1 MSALLAD
8 QPFWINCIITS
19 HSHPCLN
26 MFSFI
31 LSVPFH
37 AYNPIHSPLLSQRS
51 QTPTMRIK
59 APRLLTWDID
69 GTLLRAGGPS
79 GNAAHKLSLE
89 DAIFHIHQIRTSVN
103 NVPHAGSTDIAI
115 TRALCQKH
123 DLPES
128 SIPSILEEASKRIAT
143 YLSEVDLRSLVLP
156 GVSKTLE
163 SVRNYGVSQ
172 ALTTGNMKAAAW
184 EKMDAAGLTQYF
196 CGGGFGDE
204 KENRAEILKLTIQ
217 RYGQGCDVNDVV
229 HVGDAIQDVRAAKE
243 VGATPVAVLTGA
255 FGREELEREG
265 AVAVLEDLEDVQ
277 QFLKIIGLDLA

>member
-1 MSALLAD
+1 MLSFIQPLPLL
-8 QPFWINCIITS
+8 F
-19 HSHPCLN
+19 SHPVRSSL
-26 MFSFI
+26 
-31 LSVPFH
+31 P
-37 AYNPIHSPLLSQRS
+37 SQHPR
-51 QTPTMRIK
+51 TPTMRIK

-79 GNAAHKLSLE
+79 GNAAHKLALE
-89 DAIFHIHQIRTSVN
+89 DAIFHLHQIRTSVN

-128 SIPSILEEASKRIAT
+128 SIPSILEEASKRITT
-143 YLSEVDLRSLVLP
+143 YLSEADLSALVLP

-163 SVRNYGVSQ
+163 SVRKYGVAQ

-184 EKMDAAGLTQYF
+184 EKVSAAGLTQYF

-204 KENRAEILKLTIQ
+204 KENRAEILKLAIQ
-217 RYGQGCDVNDVV
+217 RCGQGCEVNDVV
-229 HVGDAIQDVRAAKE
+229 HVGDAVQDVRAAKE

-255 FGREELEREG
+255 FGREELEKEG

-277 QFLKIIGLDLA
+277 QFLKIVGLGLAQ